1 MCSSDLPA
9 TPSPPPA
16 PPLPPRVPLL
26 AATDVEIASRPSVSP
41 SDMPPGP
48 SGSSSCTVRLMV
60 TEKGKVESDVPLC
73 EGSDGPAMAKIG
85 ARYRFRPHK
94 VDGKAVA
101 FAVDLTIQFVRP

>member
-1 MCSSDLPA
+1 
-9 TPSPPPA
+9 
-16 PPLPPRVPLL
+16 
-26 AATDVEIASRPSVSP
+26 
-41 SDMPPGP
+41 
-48 SGSSSCTVRLMV
+48 MV
-60 TEKGKVESDVPLC
+60 TEKGKVESAVPLC